1 MSQFFY
7 PFALPSEGMSSA
19 PRIEAAAER
28 SELVRQALVFAR
40 TAHADQVRQTGSGEV
55 PFIEHPI
62 AVGEHLASEG
72 FGDEV
77 IAAGLLHDVI
87 EHGGVKLDELRR
99 RFGDEVADLVG
110 VLTESESI
118 GPYEERKQEHRE
130 RVAAAGREAHAVF
143 TADKTAN
150 VETLRDAYAVE
161 GEDVDAELPVS
172 LDLKI
177 FVWELDLEMLFHA
190 APDLPLVDRFADEM
204 ARLWGQRAA
213 WARGGVDGGG

>member
-1 MSQFFY
+1 
-7 PFALPSEGMSSA
+7 MSSA
-19 PRIEAAAER
+19 PRIDAAAQR
-28 SELVRQALVFAR
+28 SALIRDALALAR
-40 TAHADQVRQTGSGEV
+40 EAHAGQVRQTGSGEM
-55 PFIEHPI
+55 PFIEHPL
-62 AVGEHLASEG
+62 AVAEHLAKEG

-77 IAAGLLHDVI
+77 VAAGLLHDVI
-87 EHGGVKLDELRR
+87 EHAGIELEELRA

-110 VLTESESI
+110 VLTESEAI
-118 GPYEERKQEHRE
+118 GPYEERKGEHRE

-150 VETLRDAYAVE
+150 VETLREAYAVE

-190 APDLPLVDRFADEM
+190 APELPLVDRFADEM
-204 ARLWGQRAA
+204 AKLWGQRAA
-213 WARGGVDGGG
+213 WARSGADGDG